1 MSLRWT
7 VVKAGSAQTVSHA
20 CREHEIKGTGWGWT
34 AWETKAMIYE
44 NLSYTQAY
52 SLVGKRLFGGFS
64 YQEDKWENKEVRI
77 SYDRPTHTYT
87 VEFLT

>member
-1 MSLRWT
+1 
-7 VVKAGSAQTVSHA
+7 
-20 CREHEIKGTGWGWT
+20 
-34 AWETKAMIYE
+34 MIYE